1 MSAGLEDLIFQII
14 RKSHAFFFFSNFNIT
29 NFPRLS
35 SNHLCNIPRL
45 ILILISHCFY
55 STVTLISHW
64 FYTGAVPLISTE

>member
-14 RKSHAFFFFSNFNIT
+14 RKSHAFFFSLFSNFNIT

-35 SNHLCNIPRL
+35 SNHLRNILR
-45 ILILISHCFY
+45 LILISHCFY